1 MTVIKHHKLEEKRGE
16 ERGWNTYQAAHGS
29 LGRGRPECLHSRYP
43 PALSCN
49 VGAWNLGPRAWG
61 MTDMMT

>member
-1 MTVIKHHKLEEKRGE
+1 MTIIKHHKLEEKRGE
-16 ERGWNTYQAAHGS
+16 ERGWNSNQAAHGS

-49 VGAWNLGPRAWG
+49 VGA
-61 MTDMMT
+61 